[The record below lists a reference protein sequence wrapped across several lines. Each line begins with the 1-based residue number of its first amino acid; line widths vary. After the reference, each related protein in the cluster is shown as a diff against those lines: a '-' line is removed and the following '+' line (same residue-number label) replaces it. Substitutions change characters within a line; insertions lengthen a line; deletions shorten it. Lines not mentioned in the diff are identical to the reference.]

1 MTEPGESAAR
11 PAAEPSRLRRIL
23 SVQGEIRPVVV
34 IAILVLTSLLCFV
47 LVCELVVVLLSLA
60 GVEVFKYLLGTPLL
74 SWLAHR
80 IYQ

>member
-1 MTEPGESAAR
+1 MTEPGVSAAP
-11 PAAEPSRLRRIL
+11 PAAERFRLRRLL
-23 SVQGEIRPVVV
+23 SDRGEIRPVVV
-34 IAILVLTSLLCFV
+34 IAISGLTSLVCFV

-60 GVEVFKYLLGTPLL
+60 GVEVFKYLLGSPLL

>member
-1 MTEPGESAAR
+1 
-11 PAAEPSRLRRIL
+11 
-23 SVQGEIRPVVV
+23 VVV